1 MVSIWIGIGMFL
13 GGCLLWSLYSLSTP
27 PMCQYAVS
35 SNSYSRCFEPL
46 LSPHEAVD
54 FELYV
59 GVGARPSA
67 KPIWSEL
74 NVSLLETI
82 ETSVKVNIPTDVRFG
97 NTSMSFWFSINRAR
111 PSSGEM
117 TTEEEQ
123 LLAPT
128 RVIISG
134 SLTSM
139 QMPVKRKK
147 RKLLNGPV
155 QRDIEEHDTV
165 SERARPHWKFSM
177 HPLSVRIV
185 HFDGI
190 TLATNVLRALGVR
203 LYARRLRKEQGRIQ
217 SVYEP
222 FVLLDETSLLQGHH
236 LEVSPDT
243 SRPAATLRLKY
254 TPISPLFLS
263 FKLVMTE
270 ALKMVKS
277 VVGEAEAEEVK
288 YWLSDDRI
296 FRYFLTQAISILHVV
311 LEYLAFR
318 GDWHFFVGRKS
329 FAGLSASSLG
339 FGVIRSLVIFLYLL
353 DNDTSTLILFGV
365 GKDSVWSAWKLFK
378 VLRSRQKSREDA
390 AKSTELEPAASMTQ
404 IEERVK
410 AGGGSV
416 MSLSEDELHRFTAW
430 CDHHATLHVGLCVYP
445 MVVGMALY
453 SMQYHAYAS
462 WWSWLISSAADSV
475 YLFGFVSMC
484 PQLYVNYKLQSVAH
498 MPITALGYKVF
509 NTFIDDIFA
518 FLVKM
523 PLKHRIMTLRDDVI
537 FLGFLYQWW
546 AYRADRSRPNE
557 YGFKYEDADEVKE
570 LEGEYGEKDKEKED

>member
-1 MVSIWIGIGMFL
+1 MVRIWIGIGIIL
-13 GGCLLWSLYSLSTP
+13 GGWLLWSLYSLSIP
-27 PMCQYAVS
+27 PRCQHAVS

-46 LSPHEAVD
+46 LPPHQEVD
-54 FELYV
+54 FELYA
-59 GVGARPSA
+59 GVGARPST

-82 ETSVKVNIPTDVRFG
+82 DTSIKVNIPAEVRVG
-97 NTSMSFWFSINRAR
+97 NASMSFWFSINRAR

-117 TTEEEQ
+117 SMEEEQ
-123 LLAPT
+123 ILAPT

-134 SLTSM
+134 SLTAM

-147 RKLLNGPV
+147 RKLLDGPIKAE
-155 QRDIEEHDTV
+155 IEEHEAIAD
-165 SERARPHWKFSM
+165 RARPHWKFSM
-177 HPLSVRIV
+177 HPLNVRIV

-203 LYARRLRKEQGRIQ
+203 LYVRRLRKEQGRMQ

-254 TPISPLFLS
+254 TPISPLYLS

-277 VVGEAEAEEVK
+277 VMGEAEAEEVK

-296 FRYFLTQAISILHVV
+296 FRYFLTQAISMLHVV

-318 GDWHFFVGRKS
+318 GDWRFFVGRKS
-329 FAGLSASSLG
+329 FAGLSVSSLG

-353 DNDTSTLILFGV
+353 DNDTSALILFGV

-378 VLRSRQKSREDA
+378 VLRSRQKSRDDA
-390 AKSTELEPAASMTQ
+390 ANSTELEPAASMTQ
-404 IEERVK
+404 IESRVK
-410 AGGGSV
+410 AGGGPV
-416 MSLSEDELHRFTAW
+416 KSLSEDELHHFTAW
-430 CDHHATLHVGLCVYP
+430 CDHYATLHVGLCVYP

-453 SMQYHAYAS
+453 SMQHNAYAS
-462 WWSWLISSAADSV
+462 WWSWLFSSAADSV

-498 MPITALGYKVF
+498 MPLAALGYKVF
-509 NTFIDDIFA
+509 NTFIDDVFA

-546 AYRADRSRPNE
+546 AYRADRTRPNE
-557 YGFKYEDADEVKE
+557 YGFKYEDAEEVKE
-570 LEGEYGEKDKEKED
+570 VNGGEDEKNKEKEN